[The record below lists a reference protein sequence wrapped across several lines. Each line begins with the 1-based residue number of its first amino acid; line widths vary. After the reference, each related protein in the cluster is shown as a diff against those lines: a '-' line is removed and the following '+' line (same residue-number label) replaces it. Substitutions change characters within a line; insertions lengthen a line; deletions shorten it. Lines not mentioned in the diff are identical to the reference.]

1 MTSLGDS
8 LSDRKA
14 LSVARRRNR
23 FRDQRVRTREA
34 DDGGKTK
41 NGGETKDLRTPGRQA
56 RRSVARP
63 AGSCFFEARH
73 DQGLEGRLAAEQDS
87 GLDLAEDQF
96 ARFHHPRCRPV
107 VSQNRG
113 FAIGNCHDPRQFV
126 ECPRMLEILPA
137 PVEDAL
143 GIAGAARHKKD
154 RARAAR
160 VPSQRVTFAG
170 SGVAV
175 YKRGLTATG
184 KSIF

>member
-1 MTSLGDS
+1 M
-8 LSDRKA
+8 
-14 LSVARRRNR
+14 
-23 FRDQRVRTREA
+23 RVRTREA

-41 NGGETKDLRTPGRQA
+41 NGGKTKDLRTPGRQA

-63 AGSCFFEARH
+63 AGSCF
-73 DQGLEGRLAAEQDS
+73 LRLAMIRAS
-87 GLDLAEDQF
+87 RAALPPNRIAGSTS
-96 ARFHHPRCRPV
+96 RKTSSPVSITRCRLV

-113 FAIGNCHDPRQFV
+113 FAIGNRHDPRQFV

-137 PVEDAL
+137 AVEDAL